1 MSLLA
6 FKHSRSHGRSSR
18 LFSLPILGWSLL
30 LLALSACIAP
40 QSAFAGS
47 PLVRLHGHV
56 PTAITGAT
64 AGAELPAG
72 QSIRLAF
79 VLPLRNRPQL
89 EQLVRRLYDPKDPL
103 YGHYL
108 TPAQF
113 AAQFGP
119 TDADVAVIKQFAASQ
134 GLTVTSVSGNHAV
147 VDVTA
152 PAASVER
159 AFGVRLHHYT
169 RRGGTPFFAPGSDP
183 MIPSAV
189 AAKLVDVFGLDNAR
203 IYRP

>member
-1 MSLLA
+1 MMYRPKIKIASFPRTGFPLA
-6 FKHSRSHGRSSR
+6 VAV
-18 LFSLPILGWSLL
+18 
-30 LLALSACIAP
+30 ALWLSIAE
-40 QSAFAGS
+40 SAFAGS

-189 AAKLVDVFGLDNAR
+189 AAKLVDVFGLDSAR